1 VINEKQ
7 ISFWLFMNKEKFMK
21 TEKRYNGNMLQRN
34 AGNVM
39 IQAVWVQQESRNI
52 SQLANAVDLLT
63 ALEEKADIQTDY
75 VQLC

>member
-1 VINEKQ
+1 
-7 ISFWLFMNKEKFMK
+7 MK
-21 TEKRYNGNMLQRN
+21 REKRYNENMLQRN